1 MKSNT
6 IPPTP
11 RTVPH
16 RTSELLFP
24 RSRFGFYRLCAV
36 QYRNVSYFCC
46 FVLCFS
52 DWRITQE
59 SSSLSARAGE
69 SLVPD
74 CFSMAAWV
82 CAPFAHVMTP
92 LQMLVGRGIFFVFFN
107 SCKYN
112 FLFFWELCL
121 VGASTYIFFIEIYT
135 RSLHMKWE
143 FNVFLYRG
151 FTPPRGYFWSS
162 MFIDGGLLI
171 S

>member
-1 MKSNT
+1 MKNSEAKHK
-6 IPPTP
+6 IELLILLFKKWRAIQSPPP
-11 RTVPH
+11 WTVPH

-52 DWRITQE
+52 DWRITEE

-82 CAPFAHVMTP
+82 CAPFTHVLTP
-92 LQMLVGRGIFFVFFN
+92 LQMLVGRGIF
-107 SCKYN
+107 
-112 FLFFWELCL
+112 LFFLTPVNITFFCCFL
-121 VGASTYIFFIEIYT
+121 RIVFGGGFHLHIFYRNIYT
-135 RSLHMKWE
+135 QPTHEMR
-143 FNVFLYRG
+143 
-151 FTPPRGYFWSS
+151 
-162 MFIDGGLLI
+162 I
-171 S
+171 